1 MSALKLENNYFESD
15 SERIER
21 IREEELA
28 VEASAVEAA
37 KPWLSKKVERKH
49 VLAGVGAI
57 VLTLSLTGFVV
68 VNKDTVPNAEL
79 NQGVLSLAG
88 EIDGTHNIDPHG
100 DNVSKGVTWKVT
112 GTVESY
118 CIRAYHSRLDGGGKG
133 SAWEP
138 TTYDST
144 TGKMD
149 TATGACS
156 PDALKAFLNPG
167 MRLEPMDNTDIK
179 K

>member
-1 MSALKLENNYFESD
+1 MTTVKLENNYFESD
-15 SERIER
+15 SERTER

-28 VEASAVEAA
+28 AEASAIEAA
-37 KPWLSKKVERKH
+37 KPWLKKKVERKY

-57 VLTLSLTGFVV
+57 ALTLSLTGFVV

-79 NQGVLSLAG
+79 KQGVLSLAG

-100 DNVSKGVTWKVT
+100 DNVSKGVKWTVT

-118 CIRAYHSRLDGGGKG
+118 CIKAYHSKLDGGGKG

-144 TGKMD
+144 TGAMD

-156 PDALKAFLNPG
+156 PDALKAFLNAG
-167 MRLEPMDNTDIK
+167 MGLEPMDNTDIK